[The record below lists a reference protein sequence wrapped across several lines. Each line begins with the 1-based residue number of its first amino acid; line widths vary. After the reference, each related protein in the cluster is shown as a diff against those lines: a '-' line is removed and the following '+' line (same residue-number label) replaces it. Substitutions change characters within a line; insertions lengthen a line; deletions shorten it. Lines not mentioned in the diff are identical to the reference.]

1 MILKEI
7 YEKVSRLT
15 FSVAMLSSK
24 EPQKSVVANGKN
36 TSRSL
41 YHTQP
46 ESTQVRIDLLLEWLP
61 GEVSSSRTQL
71 KQNCDNPIV

>member
-15 FSVAMLSSK
+15 FRVAMLSSK

-36 TSRSL
+36 TRSL
-41 YHTQP
+41 YYTQP
-46 ESTQVRIDLLLEWLP
+46 E
-61 GEVSSSRTQL
+61 
-71 KQNCDNPIV
+71 

>member
-7 YEKVSRLT
+7 YEKVSRLK
-15 FSVAMLSSK
+15 FSAAMLSSK

-46 ESTQVRIDLLLEWLP
+46 ESTQVRIDL
-61 GEVSSSRTQL
+61 
-71 KQNCDNPIV
+71 

>member
-36 TSRSL
+36 TRSL

-46 ESTQVRIDLLLEWLP
+46 ESTQVRIDL
-61 GEVSSSRTQL
+61 
-71 KQNCDNPIV
+71 